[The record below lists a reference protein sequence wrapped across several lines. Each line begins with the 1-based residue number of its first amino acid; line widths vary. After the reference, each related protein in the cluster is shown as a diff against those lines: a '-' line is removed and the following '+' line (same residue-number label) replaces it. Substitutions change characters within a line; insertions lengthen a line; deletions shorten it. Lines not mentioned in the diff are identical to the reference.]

1 MFQRKFKALSGN
13 KVLFNR
19 RGQVSLL
26 FALMMPIFL
35 LMLGVVLD
43 LGWYYLNVSR
53 LQNAADAAAVAGA
66 KTIINSEYF
75 SDYKNIKLV
84 GKYPAKDS
92 NKYRV
97 DSIYELTAI
106 ENTNTIAEEYVAKN
120 LSSNKDNIINSWTK
134 SEVGTEEGLYTKD
147 NNLYYVVK
155 LKEEIRHFFLPGWF
169 DDMTAPV
176 TAVALLSK
184 TAIKDVSEES
194 DKTSTMPTMPT
205 VDSDSDNDTVVD
217 EEQQKAIEKVL
228 NENMIVGN
236 WEVQNWYRQNGNNPE
251 NSYLRDEYGDIIA
264 DPETGEAT
272 KVTEFHSRFS
282 YTLYAGAW
290 NHFQDFYHHYTAGGF
305 YRTQTISIQDDVVFT
320 PNSSTDPNA
329 DINGDVI
336 TSYGVDSSVAATSA
350 SINTDTTS
358 SAYNPEHKGAR
369 KTYKNGIGETGDV
382 GYPYTWKRVDS
393 LNADF
398 KPEVGLSGKWL
409 KENWDITL
417 DNTDISFNNKKWD
430 TTNGISEEEIKKL
443 RIHSSI
449 NFDGA
454 YQVRPGKESPDILW
468 MRIESEPMLYNP
480 DVKHTGETAHKKV
493 NGLNSVNQIIL
504 NANFENSAAEN
515 YRPFII
521 FYDGPEY
528 YETNKE
534 IRASKPVILNLKKA
548 WRGVLYAANSP
559 VVVIG
564 DARDQFVGFV
574 VAKEYHRLADDNEHK
589 DFVAGGYRY
598 FDNDKRKN
606 EYPENIDG
614 AYVLPFYYLKTDTEK
629 TTRYYKITDE
639 NGIEMFVDDRGDI
652 ATVKLSDPPTKYG
665 EFSNFGRTDFTTHS
679 YHVPTA
685 SSSNMLL
692 SE

>member
-1 MFQRKFKALSGN
+1 MLQRKFQALSGN
-13 KVLFNR
+13 KFLSNR

-26 FALMMPIFL
+26 FALMMPVFI
-35 LMLGVVLD
+35 LMLGVTLD

-66 KTIINSEYF
+66 NALRKEESF

-97 DSIYELTAI
+97 DTIYELDAI
-106 ENTNTIAEEYVAKN
+106 EKTNVIANEYVAKN

-147 NNLYYVVK
+147 DNLYYVVK

-184 TAIKDVSEES
+184 TAINGDSKNPDPEIPDTLSVTYDEKVEDV
-194 DKTSTMPTMPT
+194 
-205 VDSDSDNDTVVD
+205 VVN
-217 EEQQKAIEKVL
+217 ENQQKVIEKIL
-228 NENMIVGN
+228 NENMVVGN
-236 WEVQNWYRQNGNNPE
+236 WEVQAYYSKHKDDLSNFNKVNE
-251 NSYLRDEYGDIIA
+251 
-264 DPETGEAT
+264 ETGEET
-272 KVTEFHSRFS
+272 ELTEFQYRFE
-282 YTLYAGAW
+282 YEFYEGAW
-290 NHFQDFYHHYTAGGF
+290 NHFQDFYNHYTAGDF
-305 YRTQTISIQDDVVFT
+305 YRTQTITILDDVLFR
-320 PNSSTDPNA
+320 TDN
-329 DINGDVI
+329 DGNDTIYE
-336 TSYGVDSSVAATSA
+336 YGKTSSVAATSA
-350 SINTDTTS
+350 SINEDTNS

-369 KTYKNGIGETGDV
+369 KTYKNGITETSNV

-393 LNADF
+393 LNCDF
-398 KPEVGLSGKWL
+398 RPEIKLSGKWL
-409 KENWDITL
+409 SQNWDISL
-417 DNTDISFNNKKWD
+417 DDYTNVGFNNKKWD
-430 TTNGISEEEIKKL
+430 TSNGISETEIKKL

-454 YQVRPGKESPDILW
+454 YEVRDPAKDPIDVLW
-468 MRIESEPMLYNP
+468 MRIESEPMLYHP
-480 DVKHTGETAHKKV
+480 DVKKV
-493 NGLNSVNQIIL
+493 NDTDRVFHNYKEIGVNSVNQIII
-504 NANFENSAAEN
+504 NANCENAANEN

-528 YETNKE
+528 YETDKD

-564 DARDQFVGFV
+564 DAQEQFVGFV
-574 VAKEYHRLADDNEHK
+574 VAKEYHRLADNKEHK
-589 DFVAGGYRY
+589 DFELGGYRY
-598 FDNDKRKN
+598 FNN
-606 EYPENIDG
+606 EYRKTEYAENSGG
-614 AYVLPFYYLKTDTEK
+614 AYELPFYYLKTDTKKE
-629 TTRYYKITDE
+629 TRYYKVTDE

-652 ATVKLSDPPTKYG
+652 ATVKLSEPPKKCGDYN
-665 EFSNFGRTDFTTHS
+665 NFGRTNFSTHG
-679 YHVPTA
+679 YKVLG
-685 SSSNMLL
+685 SSANNMLL
-692 SE
+692 SGR